1 MELDNSVYSV
11 TPPTLYLNENG
22 PSIFLMGFN
31 EEQVKRVSQVYDTL
45 FTENSITYYY
55 DVKGI
60 DTVTAPW
67 ARAVAGMVDFIIVN
81 ADTANAVEILIA
93 TMEWQKADDVPLVF
107 IAPERTNK
115 GLCKLIS
122 NYRLKV
128 YYSFADMEV
137 DVRQEFDLKS
147 A

>member
-1 MELDNSVYSV
+1 MEIDNSVYSV

-22 PSIFLMGFN
+22 PSIFLMGMD
-31 EEQVKRVSQVYDTL
+31 EDQVKRVSQVYDTL

-60 DTVTAPW
+60 NDVTVPW

-81 ADTANAVEILIA
+81 ADTANAVEMFLA

-107 IAPERTNK
+107 VAPEHKNK
-115 GLCKLIS
+115 GLCKLLT
-122 NYRLKV
+122 NYRIKV
-128 YYSFADMEV
+128 YYSFDDMET
-137 DVRQEFDLKS
+137 DVRNEFEMKS